1 MSRWHNFD
9 HPDLPERAF
18 SPRGWK
24 SGMTFEGG
32 IGGGGGGGSVPTA
45 DPSIAEAQRN
55 ESAVLSDL
63 WGKFKSDI
71 YPKMT
76 ARADTQTA
84 NADTLAEGFN
94 NVGQTAIDRGN
105 EAYGTYKSTALPA
118 LQALQSDANNYNEA
132 GYQEQLARGASAD
145 INTAF
150 DQQRKATTM
159 RQQAYGVDPTS
170 GVAAGNN
177 QAMSVQQALA
187 GAQASNQ
194 VRQAA
199 HELGI
204 SKQANLYNAG
214 SGLINV
220 ANAQT
225 TLGAGLEA
233 QGFNSQQAALGNYG
247 AISSALTGAGGATAS
262 GYGQVG
268 NLGLGSYQAQISA
281 YNAQQQA
288 NATSSAGWGGAIG
301 SGLGAWAAF
310 SKLGAGGAGGAA
322 GGGGA
327 ASLIE
332 MA

>member
-32 IGGGGGGGSVPTA
+32 IGGGGGGGGNVPAA
-45 DPSIAEAQRN
+45 DPSIKEAQQN
-55 ESAVLSDL
+55 ESAIISDM
-63 WGKFKSDI
+63 WGKFKSDV

-76 ARADTQTA
+76 ARANTQTD
-84 NADTLAEGFN
+84 NADTLAAGFN
-94 NVGQTAIDRGN
+94 TVGQTAIDRGN

-118 LQALQSDANNYNEA
+118 LQALQTDANNYSET

-145 INTAF
+145 INTSF
-150 DQQRKATTM
+150 DQQRKATEM
-159 RQQAYGVDPTS
+159 RQQSYGIDPTS

-177 QAMSVQQALA
+177 QSLSVQQALA

-199 HELGI
+199 HELGLQ
-204 SKQANLYNAG
+204 KQANLFNAG
-214 SGLINV
+214 SGLVNV
-220 ANAQT
+220 SNAQT
-225 TLGAGLEA
+225 TLGAGLKT
-233 QGFNSQQAALGNYG
+233 QGFNTQQAAFGDLG
-247 AISSALTGAGGATAS
+247 ATSSALTGAGGAAAG

-288 NATSSAGWGGAIG
+288 NATSSAGWGSAIG
-301 SGLGAWAAF
+301 SGIGAYAAF
-310 SKLGAGGAGGAA
+310 A
-322 GGGGA
+322 
-327 ASLIE
+327 
-332 MA
+332 